1 MKFMKKIMA
10 AVAASAVAVLSFAS
24 LTASADL
31 KAQDKAPY
39 NAFLAIQAGGDSKWV
54 SSTDDPAVVA
64 QKNSITE
71 ATEATITGDGS
82 YSVDVTMVNGSE
94 TIEAMILSTNINAYS
109 FAPEGA
115 STPTGGLP
123 EGCTAKVEIDSI
135 EVQHV
140 GGGSTPLAY
149 AGPSEG
155 ALRTADDGTS
165 IRVNIMNVWTKPQV
179 NDIGTGEHVS
189 PDGGLAAGD
198 KIVVNFTVS
207 GISNGGNGEG
217 TTAPSDNSGNNTTTT
232 TAANG
237 GNGTD
242 GTTTAATNADGT
254 PATTTA
260 AGGNGGSSNGNGS
273 NGGSSNSGNNSSSG
287 GSSSSNNSKS
297 GTNNATTSQTGD
309 FGIAA
314 VALGA
319 VATAALGVGAYT
331 ITRKKK

>member
-39 NAFLAIQAGGDSKWV
+39 NAFLAIQAGGDKKWV

-94 TIEAMILSTNINAYS
+94 TIEAMILSTNINAFS

-165 IRVNIMNVWTKPQV
+165 IRVNIMNLWTKPQV

-198 KIVVNFTVS
+198 KVVVNFTVS

-217 TTAPSDNSGNNTTTT
+217 TTAPSNNSGNDTTT

-237 GNGTD
+237 DSGTD
-242 GTTTAATNADGT
+242 GATTAATNADGT

-260 AGGNGGSSNGNGS
+260 AGGNDSSNGGSSNGS
-273 NGGSSNSGNNSSSG
+273 NGGSSNSSSG
-287 GSSSSNNSKS
+287 GSSSSNSSKS

>member
-1 MKFMKKIMA
+1 MKLMKKIMA

-31 KAQDKAPY
+31 KARDEAPY

-207 GISNGGNGEG
+207 GISNGGNGHLC
-217 TTAPSDNSGNNTTTT
+217 ARAHLLRLT
-232 TAANG
+232 TAAI
-237 GNGTD
+237 TLLPLPLQ
-242 GTTTAATNADGT
+242 TAV
-254 PATTTA
+254 TA
-260 AGGNGGSSNGNGS
+260 
-273 NGGSSNSGNNSSSG
+273 
-287 GSSSSNNSKS
+287 
-297 GTNNATTSQTGD
+297 QT
-309 FGIAA
+309 
-314 VALGA
+314 VLPQQQQTLTVLRQQLPQQ
-319 VATAALGVGAYT
+319 VATAVLPTAAMVVLPTAVPVVLPVPTTPRAVPT
-331 ITRKKK
+331 M

>member
-31 KAQDKAPY
+31 KAKDEAPY

-64 QKNSITE
+64 KKNSITE

-94 TIEAMILSTNINAYS
+94 TIEAMILSTNINAFS

-135 EVQHV
+135 EIQHV

-232 TAANG
+232 TTAANG

-260 AGGNGGSSNGNGS
+260 AGGNGGSSNGN
-273 NGGSSNSGNNSSSG
+273 SSNNSSG
-287 GSSSSNNSKS
+287 GSSSSKS
-297 GTNNATTSQTGD
+297 GTNNAKTSQTGD

-314 VALGA
+314 VALSA

>member
-31 KAQDKAPY
+31 KAKDEAPY

-64 QKNSITE
+64 KKNSITE

-94 TIEAMILSTNINAYS
+94 TIEAMILSTNINAFS

-135 EVQHV
+135 EIQHV

-198 KIVVNFTVS
+198 KIVVNFKVS

-232 TAANG
+232 AANG
-237 GNGTD
+237 NNGAD

-260 AGGNGGSSNGNGS
+260 AGS

-297 GTNNATTSQTGD
+297 GTNNAKTSQTGD

>member
-31 KAQDKAPY
+31 KARDEAPY

-189 PDGGLAAGD
+189 PDGG
-198 KIVVNFTVS
+198 
-207 GISNGGNGEG
+207 
-217 TTAPSDNSGNNTTTT
+217 
-232 TAANG
+232 
-237 GNGTD
+237 NGTD

-260 AGGNGGSSNGNGS
+260 AGSNGGSSNGS
-273 NGGSSNSGNNSSSG
+273 NGGSSNSSSG

-297 GTNNATTSQTGD
+297 GTNNAKTSQTGD

>member
-39 NAFLAIQAGGDSKWV
+39 NAFLAFQAGGDKKWV
-54 SSTDDPAVVA
+54 SSTDDPAVIA
-64 QKNSITE
+64 DKNNITE

-82 YSVDVTMVNGSE
+82 YSVDITMVNGSE
-94 TIEAMILSTNINAYS
+94 TIEAMILSTNINAFS

-165 IRVNIMNVWTKPQV
+165 IRVNIMNVWTQPKV
-179 NDIGTGEHVS
+179 NDIGTGDHVS

-198 KIVVNFTVS
+198 KVVVNFTVS
-207 GISNGGNGEG
+207 GISNGG
-217 TTAPSDNSGNNTTTT
+217 
-232 TAANG
+232 
-237 GNGTD
+237 
-242 GTTTAATNADGT
+242 
-254 PATTTA
+254 
-260 AGGNGGSSNGNGS
+260 SSNGS
-273 NGGSSNSGNNSSSG
+273 NGGSSNSSSG
-287 GSSSSNNSKS
+287 GSSSSNSSKS
-297 GTNNATTSQTGD
+297 GTNNAKTSQTGD

>member
-31 KAQDKAPY
+31 KAKDEAPY

-64 QKNSITE
+64 KKNSITE

-94 TIEAMILSTNINAYS
+94 TIEAMILSTNINAFS

-135 EVQHV
+135 EIQHV

-198 KIVVNFTVS
+198 KIVVNFKVS

-232 TAANG
+232 AANG
-237 GNGTD
+237 NNGTD
-242 GTTTAATNADGT
+242 GATTAATNADGT

-260 AGGNGGSSNGNGS
+260 AGGNGGSSNGS
-273 NGGSSNSGNNSSSG
+273 NG

-297 GTNNATTSQTGD
+297 GTNNAKTSQTGD

>member
-1 MKFMKKIMA
+1 MKLMKKIMA

-31 KAQDKAPY
+31 KARDEAPY

-242 GTTTAATNADGT
+242 GTTTAGS
-254 PATTTA
+254 
-260 AGGNGGSSNGNGS
+260 NGGSSNGS
-273 NGGSSNSGNNSSSG
+273 NGGSSNSSSG

-297 GTNNATTSQTGD
+297 GTNNVKTSQTGD

>member
-1 MKFMKKIMA
+1 MKLMKKIMA

-31 KAQDKAPY
+31 KARDEAPY

-94 TIEAMILSTNINAYS
+94 TIEAMILSTNINAFS

-217 TTAPSDNSGNNTTTT
+217 TTAPSDNSGNDTTT

-242 GTTTAATNADGT
+242 GTTTVATNADGT

-260 AGGNGGSSNGNGS
+260 AGGNGGSSNGN

-297 GTNNATTSQTGD
+297 GTNNAKTSQTGD
-309 FGIAA
+309 
-314 VALGA
+314 
-319 VATAALGVGAYT
+319 LGVGAYT

>member
-94 TIEAMILSTNINAYS
+94 TIEAMILSTNINAFS

-165 IRVNIMNVWTKPQV
+165 IRVNIMNVWMYGQ
-179 NDIGTGEHVS
+179 S
-189 PDGGLAAGD
+189 
-198 KIVVNFTVS
+198 
-207 GISNGGNGEG
+207 
-217 TTAPSDNSGNNTTTT
+217 
-232 TAANG
+232 
-237 GNGTD
+237 
-242 GTTTAATNADGT
+242 
-254 PATTTA
+254 
-260 AGGNGGSSNGNGS
+260 
-273 NGGSSNSGNNSSSG
+273 
-287 GSSSSNNSKS
+287 
-297 GTNNATTSQTGD
+297 
-309 FGIAA
+309 
-314 VALGA
+314 
-319 VATAALGVGAYT
+319 
-331 ITRKKK
+331 RR

>member
-39 NAFLAIQAGGDSKWV
+39 NAFLAFQAGGDKKWV
-54 SSTDDPAVVA
+54 SSTDDPAVIA
-64 QKNSITE
+64 EKNNITE

-82 YSVDVTMVNGSE
+82 YSVDVTVVNGSK
-94 TIEAMILSTNINAYS
+94 TIEAMILSTNINAFS

-165 IRVNIMNVWTKPQV
+165 IRVNIMNVWTQPKV
-179 NDIGTGEHVS
+179 NDIGTGDHVS

-198 KIVVNFTVS
+198 KVVVNFTVS

-217 TTAPSDNSGNNTTTT
+217 TTAPSDNSGNDTTT

-237 GNGTD
+237 DSGTD
-242 GTTTAATNADGT
+242 GATTAATNADGT

-260 AGGNGGSSNGNGS
+260 AGGNDSSNGGSSNGS
-273 NGGSSNSGNNSSSG
+273 NGGSSNSSSG
-287 GSSSSNNSKS
+287 GSSSSNSSKS
-297 GTNNATTSQTGD
+297 GTNNAKTSQTGD

>member
-1 MKFMKKIMA
+1 MKFMKKIMV

-31 KAQDKAPY
+31 KAKDEAPY

-64 QKNSITE
+64 KKNSITE

-94 TIEAMILSTNINAYS
+94 TIEAMILSTNINAFS

-135 EVQHV
+135 EIQHV

-165 IRVNIMNVWTKPQV
+165 IRVNIMNVWTQPQV

-232 TAANG
+232 AANG
-237 GNGTD
+237 NNGTD
-242 GTTTAATNADGT
+242 GTTTVATNADGT

-260 AGGNGGSSNGNGS
+260 AGSNGGSSNGS
-273 NGGSSNSGNNSSSG
+273 NG

-297 GTNNATTSQTGD
+297 GTNNAKTSQTGD

>member
-31 KAQDKAPY
+31 KAKDEAPY

-64 QKNSITE
+64 KKNSITE

-94 TIEAMILSTNINAYS
+94 TIEAMILSTNINAFS

-135 EVQHV
+135 EIQHV

-198 KIVVNFTVS
+198 KIVVNFKVS

-232 TAANG
+232 AANG
-237 GNGTD
+237 NNGTD

-260 AGGNGGSSNGNGS
+260 AGSNGGSSNGS

-297 GTNNATTSQTGD
+297 GTNNAKTSD
-309 FGIAA
+309 W
-314 VALGA
+314 
-319 VATAALGVGAYT
+319 
-331 ITRKKK
+331 

>member
-31 KAQDKAPY
+31 KAQDEAPY
-39 NAFLAIQAGGDSKWV
+39 NAFLAFQAGGDKKWV
-54 SSTDDPAVVA
+54 SSTDDPAVIA
-64 QKNSITE
+64 DKNNITE

-82 YSVDVTMVNGSE
+82 YSVDITMVNGSE

-165 IRVNIMNVWTKPQV
+165 IRVNIMNVWTQPKV
-179 NDIGTGEHVS
+179 NDIGTGDHVS

-198 KIVVNFTVS
+198 KVVVNFTVS

-217 TTAPSDNSGNNTTTT
+217 TTAPEQTSETATSTTPGQTPNSTETTT
-232 TAANG
+232 TAV
-237 GNGTD
+237 GTE
-242 GTTTAATNADGT
+242 
-254 PATTTA
+254 
-260 AGGNGGSSNGNGS
+260 NGS
-273 NGGSSNSGNNSSSG
+273 NGSSGGSNGSSGGSSGGSSNNSSSG
-287 GSSSSNNSKS
+287 GSSGSGSSKS

>member
-1 MKFMKKIMA
+1 MKLMKKIMA

-31 KAQDKAPY
+31 KARDEAPY

-54 SSTDDPAVVA
+54 SSTDDPAVIA
-64 QKNSITE
+64 DKNNITE

-82 YSVDVTMVNGSE
+82 YSVDITMVNGSE

-165 IRVNIMNVWTKPQV
+165 IRVNIMNVWTQPKV
-179 NDIGTGEHVS
+179 NDIGTGDHVS

-198 KIVVNFTVS
+198 KVVVNFTVS
-207 GISNGGNGEG
+207 GISNGG
-217 TTAPSDNSGNNTTTT
+217 
-232 TAANG
+232 
-237 GNGTD
+237 
-242 GTTTAATNADGT
+242 
-254 PATTTA
+254 
-260 AGGNGGSSNGNGS
+260 SSNGS
-273 NGGSSNSGNNSSSG
+273 NGGSSNSSSG

-297 GTNNATTSQTGD
+297 GTNNAKTSQTGD

>member
-64 QKNSITE
+64 EKNSITE

-165 IRVNIMNVWTKPQV
+165 IRVNIMNVWTKPKV
-179 NDIGTGEHVS
+179 NDIGTGDHVS

-198 KIVVNFTVS
+198 KVVVNFTVS

-217 TTAPSDNSGNNTTTT
+217 TTAPSDNSGNDTTT

-237 GNGTD
+237 DSGTD
-242 GTTTAATNADGT
+242 GTTTATNADGT

-260 AGGNGGSSNGNGS
+260 AGNNGGSSNGNNSS
-273 NGGSSNSGNNSSSG
+273 NGGSSNSSNNSSSG
-287 GSSSSNNSKS
+287 GSSGSNSSKS
-297 GTNNATTSQTGD
+297 GTNNAKTSQTGD

-319 VATAALGVGAYT
+319 VATVALGVGAYT

>member
-1 MKFMKKIMA
+1 MKLMKKIMA

-31 KAQDKAPY
+31 KARDEAPY

-217 TTAPSDNSGNNTTTT
+217 TTAPS
-232 TAANG
+232 ANG

-260 AGGNGGSSNGNGS
+260 AGSNGGSSNGS
-273 NGGSSNSGNNSSSG
+273 NGGSSNSSSG

-297 GTNNATTSQTGD
+297 GTNNVKTSQTGD

>member
-39 NAFLAIQAGGDSKWV
+39 NAFLAIQAGGDKKWV

-94 TIEAMILSTNINAYS
+94 TIEAMILSTNINAFS

-165 IRVNIMNVWTKPQV
+165 IRVNIMNVWTQPKV
-179 NDIGTGEHVS
+179 NDIGTGDHVS

-198 KIVVNFTVS
+198 KVVVNFTVS

-217 TTAPSDNSGNNTTTT
+217 TTAPSDNSGNDTTT

-237 GNGTD
+237 DSGTD
-242 GTTTAATNADGT
+242 GATTAATNADGT

-260 AGGNGGSSNGNGS
+260 AGGNDSSNGGSSNGS
-273 NGGSSNSGNNSSSG
+273 NGGSSNSSSG
-287 GSSSSNNSKS
+287 GSSSSNSSKS
-297 GTNNATTSQTGD
+297 GTNNAKTSQTGD

>member
-31 KAQDKAPY
+31 KARDEAPY

-242 GTTTAATNADGT
+242 GTTTAGS
-254 PATTTA
+254 
-260 AGGNGGSSNGNGS
+260 NGGSSNGS
-273 NGGSSNSGNNSSSG
+273 NGGSSNSSSG

-297 GTNNATTSQTGD
+297 GTNNVKTSQTGD

>member
-1 MKFMKKIMA
+1 MKFMKKIMV

-31 KAQDKAPY
+31 KAKDEAPY

-64 QKNSITE
+64 KKNSITE

-94 TIEAMILSTNINAYS
+94 TIEAMILSTNINAFS

-135 EVQHV
+135 EIQHV

-165 IRVNIMNVWTKPQV
+165 IRVNIMNVWTQPQV

-232 TAANG
+232 AANG
-237 GNGTD
+237 NNGTD
-242 GTTTAATNADGT
+242 GTTTVATNADGT

-260 AGGNGGSSNGNGS
+260 AGSNGGSSNGS

-287 GSSSSNNSKS
+287 GSSSSNSSKS
-297 GTNNATTSQTGD
+297 GTNNAKTSQTGD

>member
-1 MKFMKKIMA
+1 M
-10 AVAASAVAVLSFAS
+10 
-24 LTASADL
+24 
-31 KAQDKAPY
+31 
-39 NAFLAIQAGGDSKWV
+39 
-54 SSTDDPAVVA
+54 
-64 QKNSITE
+64 
-71 ATEATITGDGS
+71 
-82 YSVDVTMVNGSE
+82 
-94 TIEAMILSTNINAYS
+94 
-109 FAPEGA
+109 
-115 STPTGGLP
+115 
-123 EGCTAKVEIDSI
+123 
-135 EVQHV
+135 
-140 GGGSTPLAY
+140 AY

-260 AGGNGGSSNGNGS
+260 AGS
-273 NGGSSNSGNNSSSG
+273 NGG
-287 GSSSSNNSKS
+287 SSNNSKS
-297 GTNNATTSQTGD
+297 GTNNVKTSQTGD

>member
-31 KAQDKAPY
+31 KARDEAPY

-242 GTTTAATNADGT
+242 GTTTAVTNADGT

-260 AGGNGGSSNGNGS
+260 AGSN
-273 NGGSSNSGNNSSSG
+273 G

-297 GTNNATTSQTGD
+297 GTNNVKTSQTGD

>member
-1 MKFMKKIMA
+1 MKLMKKIMA

-31 KAQDKAPY
+31 KARDEAPY

-54 SSTDDPAVVA
+54 SSTDDPAVIA
-64 QKNSITE
+64 DKNNITE

-82 YSVDVTMVNGSE
+82 YSVDITMVNGSE

-165 IRVNIMNVWTKPQV
+165 IRVI
-179 NDIGTGEHVS
+179 
-189 PDGGLAAGD
+189 L
-198 KIVVNFTVS
+198 
-207 GISNGGNGEG
+207 
-217 TTAPSDNSGNNTTTT
+217 
-232 TAANG
+232 
-237 GNGTD
+237 
-242 GTTTAATNADGT
+242 
-254 PATTTA
+254 
-260 AGGNGGSSNGNGS
+260 
-273 NGGSSNSGNNSSSG
+273 
-287 GSSSSNNSKS
+287 
-297 GTNNATTSQTGD
+297 
-309 FGIAA
+309 
-314 VALGA
+314 
-319 VATAALGVGAYT
+319 
-331 ITRKKK
+331 

>member
-31 KAQDKAPY
+31 KARDEAPY

-217 TTAPSDNSGNNTTTT
+217 TTAPSDKAAITLLPLPLQ
-232 TAANG
+232 TAV
-237 GNGTD
+237 
-242 GTTTAATNADGT
+242 TA
-254 PATTTA
+254 
-260 AGGNGGSSNGNGS
+260 
-273 NGGSSNSGNNSSSG
+273 
-287 GSSSSNNSKS
+287 
-297 GTNNATTSQTGD
+297 QT
-309 FGIAA
+309 
-314 VALGA
+314 VLPQQQQTLTVLRQQLPQQ
-319 VATAALGVGAYT
+319 VATAVLPTAAMVVLPTAVPVVLPVPTTPRAVPT
-331 ITRKKK
+331 M

>member
-1 MKFMKKIMA
+1 
-10 AVAASAVAVLSFAS
+10 
-24 LTASADL
+24 
-31 KAQDKAPY
+31 
-39 NAFLAIQAGGDSKWV
+39 
-54 SSTDDPAVVA
+54 
-64 QKNSITE
+64 
-71 ATEATITGDGS
+71 
-82 YSVDVTMVNGSE
+82 MVNGSE
-94 TIEAMILSTNINAYS
+94 TIEAMILSTNINAFS

-135 EVQHV
+135 EIQHV

-165 IRVNIMNVWTKPQV
+165 IRVNIMNVWTQPQV

-232 TAANG
+232 AANG
-237 GNGTD
+237 NNGTD
-242 GTTTAATNADGT
+242 GTTTVATNADGT

-260 AGGNGGSSNGNGS
+260 AGSNGGSSNGS

-297 GTNNATTSQTGD
+297 GTNNAKTSQTGD

>member
-54 SSTDDPAVVA
+54 SSTDDPELVSE
-64 QKNSITE
+64 KNTITE

-123 EGCTAKVEIDSI
+123 EGCTAKVEVDSI
-135 EVQHV
+135 VVQHV
-140 GGGSTPLAY
+140 DGSSTPLAY

-165 IRVNIMNVWTKPQV
+165 IRLNIMNVWTKPKV

-189 PDGGLAAGD
+189 PDGGLAVGD
-198 KIVVNFTVS
+198 KVVVNFKVS
-207 GISNGGNGEG
+207 GISDGGNGEG
-217 TTAPSDNSGNNTTTT
+217 TTAPSDNSGNDTTT

-237 GNGTD
+237 DGGTD

-260 AGGNGGSSNGNGS
+260 AGGNGGSSNGS

-297 GTNNATTSQTGD
+297 GTNNAKTSQTGD

>member
-31 KAQDKAPY
+31 KAKDEAPY

-64 QKNSITE
+64 KKNSITE

-94 TIEAMILSTNINAYS
+94 TIEAMILSTNINAFS

-135 EVQHV
+135 EIQHV

-198 KIVVNFTVS
+198 KIVVNFKVS

-232 TAANG
+232 TTAAN
-237 GNGTD
+237 

-260 AGGNGGSSNGNGS
+260 AGSNGGSSNGS
-273 NGGSSNSGNNSSSG
+273 NGGSSNSSSG

-297 GTNNATTSQTGD
+297 GTNNAKTSQTGD

>member
-31 KAQDKAPY
+31 KAKDEAPY

-64 QKNSITE
+64 KKNSITE

-94 TIEAMILSTNINAYS
+94 TIEAMILSTNINAFS

-135 EVQHV
+135 EIQHV

-198 KIVVNFTVS
+198 KIVVNFKVS

-232 TAANG
+232 AANG
-237 GNGTD
+237 NNGTD
-242 GTTTAATNADGT
+242 GTTH
-254 PATTTA
+254 
-260 AGGNGGSSNGNGS
+260 SS

-297 GTNNATTSQTGD
+297 GTNNAKTSQTGD

>member
-31 KAQDKAPY
+31 KARDEAPY

-207 GISNGGNGEG
+207 GISNGAV
-217 TTAPSDNSGNNTTTT
+217 TARAQLLRLT
-232 TAANG
+232 TAAI
-237 GNGTD
+237 TLLPLPLQ
-242 GTTTAATNADGT
+242 TAV
-254 PATTTA
+254 TA
-260 AGGNGGSSNGNGS
+260 
-273 NGGSSNSGNNSSSG
+273 
-287 GSSSSNNSKS
+287 
-297 GTNNATTSQTGD
+297 QT
-309 FGIAA
+309 
-314 VALGA
+314 VLPQQQQTLTVLRQQLPQQ
-319 VATAALGVGAYT
+319 VATAVLPTAAMVVLPTAVPVVLPVPTTPRAVPT
-331 ITRKKK
+331 M

>member
-31 KAQDKAPY
+31 KAQDEGPY
-39 NAFLAIQAGGDSKWV
+39 NAFLAFQAGGDKKWV

-64 QKNSITE
+64 DKNNITE

-82 YSVDVTMVNGSE
+82 YSVDVTMVNGSK

-149 AGPSEG
+149 AGPSTG

-165 IRVNIMNVWTKPQV
+165 IRLNIMNVWTQPKV
-179 NDIGTGEHVS
+179 NDIGTGDHVS

-198 KIVVNFTVS
+198 KVVVNFTVS

-217 TTAPSDNSGNNTTTT
+217 TTAPSDNSGNDTTT

-237 GNGTD
+237 DSGTD
-242 GTTTAATNADGT
+242 GTTTATNADGT
-254 PATTTA
+254 PATTA
-260 AGGNGGSSNGNGS
+260 ADGSNGSSGGSS
-273 NGGSSNSGNNSSSG
+273 GGSSSGGSSG
-287 GSSSSNNSKS
+287 GSSSSGSSKS
-297 GTNNATTSQTGD
+297 GTSNATTSQTGD

>member
-31 KAQDKAPY
+31 KAQDEGPY
-39 NAFLAIQAGGDSKWV
+39 NAFLAFQAGGDKKWV
-54 SSTDDPAVVA
+54 SSTDDPAVIA
-64 QKNSITE
+64 DKNNITE

-123 EGCTAKVEIDSI
+123 EGCTAKVEVDSI

-149 AGPSEG
+149 AGPSTG

-165 IRVNIMNVWTKPQV
+165 IRLNIMNVWTQPKV
-179 NDIGTGEHVS
+179 NDIGTGDHVS

-198 KIVVNFTVS
+198 KVVVNFTVS

-217 TTAPSDNSGNNTTTT
+217 TTAPSDNSGNDTTT

-237 GNGTD
+237 DSGTD
-242 GTTTAATNADGT
+242 GTTTATNADGT

-260 AGGNGGSSNGNGS
+260 ADGSNGSSGGSNGSSGGSS
-273 NGGSSNSGNNSSSG
+273 GGSSNNSSSG
-287 GSSSSNNSKS
+287 GSSSSGSSKS
-297 GTNNATTSQTGD
+297 GTSNATTSQTGD

>member
-31 KAQDKAPY
+31 KAKDEAPY

-64 QKNSITE
+64 KKNSITE

-94 TIEAMILSTNINAYS
+94 TIEAMILSTNINAFS

-135 EVQHV
+135 EIQHV

-232 TAANG
+232 TTAANG

-260 AGGNGGSSNGNGS
+260 AGGNGGSSNGN
-273 NGGSSNSGNNSSSG
+273 SSNNSSG
-287 GSSSSNNSKS
+287 GSSSSKS
-297 GTNNATTSQTGD
+297 GTNNAKTSQTGD

>member
-31 KAQDKAPY
+31 KAKDEAPY

-64 QKNSITE
+64 KKNSITE

-94 TIEAMILSTNINAYS
+94 TIEAMILSTNINAFS

-135 EVQHV
+135 EIQHV

-165 IRVNIMNVWTKPQV
+165 IRVNIMNVWTQPQV

-198 KIVVNFTVS
+198 KIVVNFKVS

-232 TAANG
+232 AANG
-237 GNGTD
+237 NNGTD
-242 GTTTAATNADGT
+242 GTTTAATNADNT

-260 AGGNGGSSNGNGS
+260 AGSNGGSSNGS

-297 GTNNATTSQTGD
+297 GTNNAKTSQTGD

>member
-1 MKFMKKIMA
+1 MKFMKKIMV

-31 KAQDKAPY
+31 KAKDEAPY

-64 QKNSITE
+64 KKNSITE

-94 TIEAMILSTNINAYS
+94 TIEAMILSTNINAFS

-135 EVQHV
+135 EIQHV

-165 IRVNIMNVWTKPQV
+165 IRVNIMNVWTQPQV

-232 TAANG
+232 AANG
-237 GNGTD
+237 NNGTD
-242 GTTTAATNADGT
+242 GTTTVATNADGT

-260 AGGNGGSSNGNGS
+260 AGS

-297 GTNNATTSQTGD
+297 GTNNAKTSQTGD

>member
-39 NAFLAIQAGGDSKWV
+39 NAFLAFQAGGDKKWV
-54 SSTDDPAVVA
+54 SSTDDPAVIA
-64 QKNSITE
+64 DKNNITE

-82 YSVDVTMVNGSE
+82 YSVDITMVNGSE
-94 TIEAMILSTNINAYS
+94 TIEAMILSTNINAFS

-165 IRVNIMNVWTKPQV
+165 IRVNIMNVWTQPKV
-179 NDIGTGEHVS
+179 NDIGTGDHVS

-198 KIVVNFTVS
+198 KVVVNFTVS

-217 TTAPSDNSGNNTTTT
+217 TTAPSDNSGNNTTTTT

-260 AGGNGGSSNGNGS
+260 AGS
-273 NGGSSNSGNNSSSG
+273 NGGSSNSSSG